1 MKLFNHMIE
10 SSYDNLLYRYK
21 ELEKH
26 THEIEYQNNMLRS
39 ELNQKAEILSQVTKE
54 LSQIQMEYKQ
64 AVDNI
69 VELSSM
75 RKEKNFNNFD
85 NIQNEQMKGQVPF
98 IESLHNHGWSSE
110 YQNRLN
116 KYNHYKQYDYENFRE
131 FQNYPKEIND
141 KLENKIMYYSER
153 INQLNKEMKRW
164 KNFAIRVFDISSEA
178 LGLEPEFPNHE
189 SHMQR
194 QITVEL
200 VEQLAKKKADDS
212 EIQRKYQL
220 LQNRYNSLSQYLN
233 KVKYQCNVLT
243 EKAQSFFN
251 NNPSERIGEISLIE
265 EIVKQDNYYKEPISL
280 RDNSNKKRLLHING
294 NEFDSDDE
302 FLNVRKKQRKSSS
315 NNNPVQSNH
324 GSSSFSSFD
333 NSFESIKN
341 LVKSFSRQYP
351 KEDYQSNV
359 LKKSSKRKG
368 TKFSS
373 NTDFSFESH
382 ETDVS
387 DFN

>member
-1 MKLFNHMIE
+1 MIE

-64 AVDNI
+64 AVDKI

-164 KNFAIRVFDISSEA
+164 K
-178 LGLEPEFPNHE
+178 
-189 SHMQR
+189 
-194 QITVEL
+194 
-200 VEQLAKKKADDS
+200 
-212 EIQRKYQL
+212 
-220 LQNRYNSLSQYLN
+220 
-233 KVKYQCNVLT
+233 
-243 EKAQSFFN
+243 
-251 NNPSERIGEISLIE
+251 
-265 EIVKQDNYYKEPISL
+265 
-280 RDNSNKKRLLHING
+280 
-294 NEFDSDDE
+294 
-302 FLNVRKKQRKSSS
+302 
-315 NNNPVQSNH
+315 
-324 GSSSFSSFD
+324 
-333 NSFESIKN
+333 
-341 LVKSFSRQYP
+341 
-351 KEDYQSNV
+351 
-359 LKKSSKRKG
+359 
-368 TKFSS
+368 
-373 NTDFSFESH
+373 
-382 ETDVS
+382 
-387 DFN
+387 